1 MRGVTV
7 PLTESDLAAAPAE
20 SRRTLPG
27 KLARCLSVSVL
38 TTAFSLV
45 SLIVMTGFLGV
56 AAMTANIVTT
66 AMATVPSYHLN
77 RRWTWARTDSSNLW
91 REVVPFWLLSF
102 AGLALSTVTVGIAD
116 SWAAAMHLAPGL
128 RTGAVLVGHLG
139 GFGLLWV
146 GQFLLLDRVLFARPG
161 PGQAEPAFAN
171 ASVASASAAC
181 RASASLASGERN
193 S

>member
-1 MRGVTV
+1 MTAPHHDPTGSDAAGEPHRS
-7 PLTESDLAAAPAE
+7 LT
-20 SRRTLPG
+20 G

-38 TTAFSLV
+38 TTAFSLT
-45 SLIVMTGFLGV
+45 SLVVMTGFFGI
-56 AAMTANIVTT
+56 AAMTANFATT

-116 SWAAAMHLAPGL
+116 SWAAGMHLAPGL

-146 GQFLLLDRVLFARPG
+146 GQFFLLDRVLFARPRA
-161 PGQAEPAFAN
+161 GQREPAFAN
-171 ASVASASAAC
+171 ASVANASAAR
-181 RASASLASGERN
+181 RASASLASGDRN

>member
-1 MRGVTV
+1 LRTVTV
-7 PLTESDLAAAPAE
+7 SLCEPNLTDATPAPG
-20 SRRTLPG
+20 RTLTG

-45 SLIVMTGFLGV
+45 SLIVMTGFLGI
-56 AAMTANIVTT
+56 AAMTANVATT
-66 AMATVPSYHLN
+66 AMATVPSYQLN
-77 RRWTWARTDSSNLW
+77 RRWTWARTDGSDLW

-116 SWAAAMHLAPGL
+116 SWASGMHLAPDL

-146 GQFLLLDRVLFARPG
+146 AQFVLLDRVLFARPAA
-161 PGQAEPAFAN
+161 QLEPAFAN
-171 ASVASASAAC
+171 ASVASASAAR
-181 RASASLASGERN
+181 RASASLASGDRN

>member
-1 MRGVTV
+1 VTIS
-7 PLTESDLAAAPAE
+7 LTEPTIAHTAPE
-20 SRRTLPG
+20 PERTLTG

-38 TTAFSLV
+38 TTGFSLA

-56 AAMTANIVTT
+56 AAMTANIATT
-66 AMATVPSYHLN
+66 AMATVPSFHLN
-77 RRWTWARTDSSNLW
+77 RRWTWARTDGSDLW

-116 SWAAAMHLAPGL
+116 SWASGMHLAPGL

-146 GQFLLLDRVLFARPG
+146 GQFFLLDRVLFARPQ
-161 PGQAEPAFAN
+161 PAQVEPAFAN
-171 ASVASASAAC
+171 ASVASASAAR
-181 RASASLASGERN
+181 RASVSLASGERN
-193 S
+193 N